1 MYAPETKRRE
11 DEETADSWFDLADT
25 VGLGRMNGRRDVFKV
40 ESILADAG
48 DLDFAG
54 TNGPSGYGQY
64 TLDDGVRK
72 YQKRNGLKVDGW
84 LRPDGPTVTKMR
96 EQFGERFAGFP
107 APTQAQIEQH
117 HSLAAEGQDG
127 LLVARP
133 PRIELKKPKSYPP
146 VDPETHG
153 SNTSWVEFLTRSR
166 TNFDGA
172 PEMLATYIKNFGARG
187 VLQARDFVEQW
198 DAAKPGEGPD
208 VVAAV
213 LRHLDNSVDRRAFVG
228 GDLPQSAPI
237 GTLRPEALQ
246 ALARAGD
253 AAQPDEGGRGS
264 NIQLAAAGR
273 TIIQG
278 ALPELGAIVG
288 GALAKRE
295 IDETLKPGQAP
306 SSPPPSV
313 SPSGTSDPLP
323 GRPPAPPSEKLQGTT
338 PAPPIQALPGF
349 PDLTDADREM
359 LKTIPQAPDDVR
371 AEINDLITNVVFNVE
386 YDDRR
391 TDNRGKDSTVD
402 GTNIAAKE
410 FSEALKASRVADIY
424 KHLGGASID
433 GKREAYLPEKEIET
447 PDGARRPDITMGVE
461 DDKVGKYPK
470 GHINTASTRADG
482 TLTSREQRAI
492 EAIQN
497 AVRDRGLAEAIP
509 KLEEGGDRAEYA
521 KIARAASDRIVRT
534 IEKSVLDSGHTPN

>member
-1 MYAPETKRRE
+1 MYLPEIKHRRDE
-11 DEETADSWFDLADT
+11 DALDDWFDLADT

-54 TNGPSGYGQY
+54 TNGPAGYGLY

-96 EQFGERFAGFP
+96 EQFGQRFAGFP
-107 APTQAQIEQH
+107 APTQDQIEQH
-117 HSLAAEGQDG
+117 HALAAEGQDG
-127 LLVARP
+127 LFVAQP

-153 SNTSWVEFLTRSR
+153 SNTSWVEYLTRNR

-172 PEMLATYIKNFGARG
+172 PKMLATYIKNFGARG

-198 DAAKPGEGPD
+198 EAVKPGEGPD

-213 LRHLDNSVDRRAFVG
+213 LRHLDDSVDRRAFVG
-228 GDLPQSAPI
+228 GDLPQSPPI

-246 ALARAGD
+246 ALARASD
-253 AAQPDEGGRGS
+253 AAQPSEGAGDL

-278 ALPELGAIVG
+278 AARYALPELGAILG
-288 GALAKRE
+288 RELAKRG

-306 SSPPPSV
+306 SSPPPSEP
-313 SPSGTSDPLP
+313 PSGTSDPLP
-323 GRPPAPPSEKLQGTT
+323 GRMPAPPAEK
-338 PAPPIQALPGF
+338 QAGLPE
-349 PDLTDADREM
+349 LTDEDRTI
-359 LKTIPQAPDDVR
+359 LKNIPVIPDDAR
-371 AEINDLITNVVFNVE
+371 KEIGGVVAGIIVE
-386 YDDRR
+386 SIQYDDGR
-391 TDNRGKDSTVD
+391 TDNRGTEATVTGNNIVAKACDEAIADSR
-402 GTNIAAKE
+402 IP
-410 FSEALKASRVADIY
+410 DIIE
-424 KHLGGASID
+424 HTGGASK
-433 GKREAYLPEKEIET
+433 GGEGESYMTEKTIKT
-447 PDGARRPDITMGVE
+447 PDRNRRPDYSMGVG
-461 DDKVGKYPK
+461 DDSEKKYPS

-482 TLTSREQRAI
+482 TLTGREQRAYD
-492 EAIQN
+492 AMKR
-497 AVRDRGLAEAIP
+497 AVEKLDPELVQTIP
-509 KLEEGGDRAEYA
+509 KFKEGDDPEEYA
-521 KIARAASDRIVRT
+521 KKARAACNKVVGAL
-534 IEKSVLDSGHTPN
+534 EKLILDSKRLQN